1 MTDAVPLSPAA
12 EAEAPAPLSYAPVP
26 YLLSLSALA
35 LGAFAPAVLGDGDTW
50 SHVAT
55 GDWILDHRAVP
66 HVDPF
71 SHSFAGAPWVA
82 HEWLS
87 EVMLALAHRGAG
99 WAGVTLLTGIA
110 AAAALAVVSRRVAR
124 ELEGPAVAAVLL
136 LAFML
141 LAPGLLARPH
151 ILALP
156 CLALWFERLM
166 GAGERGRA
174 PSLWLAP
181 VMLLWANL
189 HGGFLFGLALAPLF
203 ALEALVAAPAP
214 QRLGV
219 ARGWLVFG
227 LASGLAALATP
238 FGVEGLL
245 FPLRLLSNGAIS
257 GIGEWRPQDFRH
269 PGAFELALLAI
280 LGFALLKPLR
290 LPPLRA
296 LLLLGLVHMSLQHAR
311 HEMLFAA
318 IAPMLLARPIGLA
331 LSGAVGRPAPAPRAW
346 LVGTLIAA
354 LALSGARLALPLA
367 RGDSATA
374 PISAIAAL
382 PAQLRA
388 RPTLNAYGFG
398 GYLIY
403 AGVRPFIDGRA
414 DMYGEAFL
422 RDFDRIQ
429 SGDRAA
435 LEAALA
441 KYNVAWT
448 VFAPEQAVVAAL
460 DAEPGWRRLY
470 ADARAVVHVRIEAAP

>member
-1 MTDAVPLSPAA
+1 MTDAVHTVPGGEAA
-12 EAEAPAPLSYAPVP
+12 ASAPLSYAPVP
-26 YLLSLSALA
+26 SLLSLAALA

-50 SHVAT
+50 SHVAA
-55 GDWILDHRAVP
+55 GDWMLDHRAVP

-87 EVMLALAHRGAG
+87 EVALALAHRGAG
-99 WAGVTLLTGIA
+99 WAGVTLLTGLA
-110 AAAALAVVSRRVAR
+110 AAGAIAIVSRRVAR
-124 ELEGPAVAAVLL
+124 ELEGPAVAVVLL

-156 CLALWFERLM
+156 CLALWFDGLM
-166 GAGERGRA
+166 TAGERGRA

-203 ALEALVAAPAP
+203 ALEALIAAPP
-214 QRLGV
+214 QQRLAV
-219 ARGWLVFG
+219 ARGWLLFG
-227 LASGLAALATP
+227 LASLIAALATP

-245 FPLRLLSNGAIS
+245 FPLRLMSNGAIS
-257 GIGEWRPQDFRH
+257 GIGEWRAQDFSR
-269 PGAFELALLAI
+269 PGAFELALLAL

-290 LPPLRA
+290 LPPLRVA
-296 LLLLGLVHMSLQHAR
+296 LLLGLAHMSLQHAR
-311 HEMLFAA
+311 HEMLFAM
-318 IAPMLLARPIGLA
+318 IVPMLLARPMQQA
-331 LSGAVGRPAPAPRAW
+331 LSGAPIAPAPAPRAW
-346 LVGTLIAA
+346 WVGALIAA

-367 RGDSATA
+367 RVDSANA
-374 PISAIAAL
+374 PMSALAAA
-382 PAQLRA
+382 PPELRA
-388 RPTLNAYGFG
+388 QPVLNGYGFG
-398 GYLIY
+398 GYLIH

-414 DMYGEAFL
+414 DMYGEAFM

-435 LEAALA
+435 LEAALS
-441 KYNVAWT
+441 KYNIAWT
-448 VFAPEQAVVAAL
+448 IFPPEQSVVATL

-470 ADARAVVHVRIEAAP
+470 ADAKAVVHVRIAAGP